1 MTQDQALSVFKEALL
16 VVLKVGGPIL
26 IISIVIGLIISI
38 LQAATQVHEQTLT
51 FVPKL
56 IAIGLILLLAGGWM
70 MDTCADF
77 AKEIFKLMANAG
89 K

>member
-1 MTQDQALSVFKEALL
+1 MTQDQALSIFKDALL
-16 VVLKVGGPIL
+16 VVLKVGGPVL
-26 IISIVIGLIISI
+26 VISIVIGLIISI

-56 IAIGLILLLAGGWM
+56 IAIGLVLILTGGWM
-70 MDTCADF
+70 STVVEDF
-77 AKEIFKLMANAG
+77 TKHIFELMATVG

>member
-1 MTQDQALSVFKEALL
+1 MTQEQALSVFKDALL

-26 IISIVIGLIISI
+26 VISIVIGLVISI

-56 IAIGLILLLAGGWM
+56 LAIGLILILTGGWM
-70 MDTCADF
+70 SNVVQDF
-77 AKEIFKLMANAG
+77 TKSIFELMTTIG
-89 K
+89 G

>member
-1 MTQDQALSVFKEALL
+1 MSQDQALSVFKEALL
-16 VVLKVGGPIL
+16 LVLKVGGPIL

-56 IAIGLILLLAGGWM
+56 LAIGLILLLAGGWM
-70 MDTCADF
+70 MDITSDF
-77 AKEIFKLMANAG
+77 AKSIFILISSIG

>member
-16 VVLKVGGPIL
+16 TVLKVGGPIL
-26 IISIVIGLIISI
+26 IVSIVIGLVISI

-56 IAIGLILLLAGGWM
+56 LAIGLILLLAGGWM
-70 MDTCADF
+70 MDTVSDYAR
-77 AKEIFKLMANAG
+77 EIFKLMSEIG
-89 K
+89 G